1 MLVLD
6 YRTKKAL
13 KESVGES
20 LRYEET
26 SFHGPEYVDNGPLCG
41 GGPSAYQRKWS
52 ARVEMANGKI
62 AKVA

>member
-13 KESVGES
+13 KESVGGS

-26 SFHGPEYVDNGPLCG
+26 SIHGPEYVDNGTLYG
-41 GGPSAYQRKWS
+41 VGPSAYERKWF
-52 ARVEMANGKI
+52 AQVEMANGKI